1 MIRTLR
7 VRNLAVIAELEL
19 ELGPGLNV
27 LTGETGAGKSV
38 LLSAVALLCG
48 RRVSADAI
56 RSGEREAR
64 VEAIFASPMLLL
76 RARELGLAAEDD
88 GELLVTRTLSAAGRG
103 RVHLNGRLATVGLLS
118 ELLAEEIEVVG
129 QAEHQRLLRAEVQSE
144 LLDAFGALDEPAAAL
159 RAAHERWRVLAAE
172 LEERRAH
179 AEERARREDQLRF
192 EVEQI
197 DRVDPAPGELDKL
210 EAEHQRLAH
219 VDRLGQG
226 SGAALEGL
234 DGDRGAREALA
245 AAARELSA
253 LRALDPG
260 LAECSESL
268 ERATLELS
276 DTVAALE
283 QYRAALEADPERLGR
298 VEQRLGE
305 LGRLQSRYG
314 TTIEDILAYSARAQ
328 AELERIGGG
337 EARTA
342 ELEQELAV
350 AGRELEALARAL
362 QKARRQA
369 GADLANAVQEEL
381 AGLELGRARFAV
393 AFEALPAKTPEG
405 WPAPSGPRGLERAVF
420 TLAANPGEDPRT
432 LREAAAGGELARLLL
447 ALRNVLRD
455 TAPGGMLL
463 FDEIDAGISGRTAG
477 RVGERL
483 RALARTHQTLC
494 ITHLASIA
502 ALGETHYRV
511 DKRVRAGRT
520 RTSVARLEGEER
532 VDEIARMSGAGRLTE
547 AARTHARELLATV

>member
-7 VRNLAVIAELEL
+7 VRNLAVIADLEL

-38 LLSAVALLCG
+38 LLSAIALLRG

-56 RSGEREAR
+56 RSGESEAC
-64 VEAIFASPMLLL
+64 VEAIFASPALLL
-76 RARELGLAAEDD
+76 RARELGLAADDD
-88 GELLVTRTLSAAGRG
+88 GELLVTRTLAAAGRG
-103 RVHLNGRLATVGLLS
+103 RVHVNGRLATVGLLAK
-118 ELLAEEIEVVG
+118 LLAEEIEVVG
-129 QAEHQRLLRAEVQSE
+129 QGEHQGLLRSEVQSE
-144 LLDAFGALDEPAAAL
+144 LLDAFGGLEEPAAAL
-159 RAAHERWRVLAAE
+159 RAAHERWRALAAE

-179 AEERARREDQLRF
+179 TEERARREDQLRF

-197 DRVDPAPGELDKL
+197 GKIAPEPGELAEL

-226 SGAALEGL
+226 SDVALEGL
-234 DGDRGAREALA
+234 DGDGGAREALA
-245 AAARELSA
+245 AAARELVA
-253 LRALDPG
+253 LRALDPS

-276 DTVAALE
+276 DTVASLE

-298 VEQRLGE
+298 VEQRLDE
-305 LGRLQSRYG
+305 LGRLQRRYG
-314 TTIEDILAYSARAQ
+314 TTIEEILAHSASAQ

-337 EARTA
+337 QARTA
-342 ELEQELAV
+342 EFEHALAV
-350 AGRELEALARAL
+350 AGGELDALARAL
-362 QKARRQA
+362 QKGRRA
-369 GADLANAVQEEL
+369 SGAELANAVQKEL
-381 AGLELGRARFAV
+381 AGLELGRASFAV

-405 WPAPSGPRGLERAVF
+405 WPAPSSARGLERAVF
-420 TLAANPGEDPRT
+420 TLAANPGEDPRA
-432 LREAAAGGELARLLL
+432 LREVASGGELARLLL

-455 TAPGGMLL
+455 SAPGGLLL
-463 FDEIDAGISGRTAG
+463 FDEIDAGISGRTGG

-511 DKRVRAGRT
+511 DKRVRAGHT

-532 VDEIARMSGAGRLTE
+532 VDEIARMSGGGRLTE
-547 AARTHARELLATV
+547 AARTHARELLATG